1 MFSYN
6 TPLLYLCQALCWC
19 YTIDSS
25 INFGDKGYNMPEK
38 QVETWTIL
46 KSCAPAVIGIMLAFM
61 VATARERRAG
71 KSMRESI
78 IEGFICAC
86 LSFGV
91 ISILEQVGLNT
102 SYSQFFG
109 VLIGFIGTTRLSD
122 LAYNFL
128 DLFMRR
134 K

>member
-1 MFSYN
+1 
-6 TPLLYLCQALCWC
+6 
-19 YTIDSS
+19 
-25 INFGDKGYNMPEK
+25 MPEK

-71 KSMRESI
+71 KCMRESI
-78 IEGFICAC
+78 LEGFICAS

-91 ISILEQVGLNT
+91 ISILEQVGLNA